1 MHNLLKL
8 ASEQLDKSS
17 NIIKTAGILRKLKN
31 KILNLFDSSRRQKV
45 EELLNKSEQTKPL
58 LAEIYSLIKELE
70 SSIEDFD
77 LEAYDYTVKEL
88 KSKITDLSSKL
99 NDVKNIAETTIKEE
113 AKTFTEEIPEK
124 VINEIPKDKE
134 SEEDW
139 KSSKRKRMPK
149 KDESFKEKKSIYTG
163 ISSLSQLNVNS
174 SNIVE
179 NKIGPKGIY
188 SSWGFVNF
196 AKTGSD
202 PKALIELQQGLKD
215 DDIRRLFYTDIP
227 NYKITSIS
235 PRELAYK
242 DDPSKGW
249 KAGDKKPGSLE
260 VRVQSPIKSLPDPA
274 NNWKLSVVFILVDMY
289 GEPTKKGNYR
299 IYRQLVVYAKDES
312 TGKTETW
319 NENQAASNEQNLA
332 KITAK

>member
-17 NIIKTAGILRKLKN
+17 NIIKTAAILRKLKN
-31 KILNLFDSSRRQKV
+31 KILNLFDSSRREKV
-45 EELLNKSEQTKPL
+45 QELLNKSDQTKPL
-58 LAEIYSLIKELE
+58 LAEIYSLIKKLE
-70 SSIEDFD
+70 SSIEDLD
-77 LEAYDYTVKEL
+77 LEDYDDTVKEL
-88 KSKITDLSSKL
+88 KSKIIELNSKL
-99 NDVKNIAETTIKEE
+99 NDVKGLAETSIKEE
-113 AKTFTEEIPEK
+113 PKEPEK
-124 VINEIPKDKE
+124 I
-134 SEEDW
+134 EEDW
-139 KSSKRKRMPK
+139 KSSKRKRTK
-149 KDESFKEKKSIYTG
+149 KDEEFKQKKSIYTG

-202 PKALIELQQGLKD
+202 PKALIELQSGLKD

-227 NYKITSIS
+227 NYKIISIS
-235 PRELAYK
+235 PREVAYK

-260 VRVQSPIKSLPDPA
+260 IKVQSPIKSLPSPA

-299 IYRQLVVYAKDES
+299 MYRQLVVYAKDEG

-319 NENQAASNEQNLA
+319 SESSAANNEQNLA
-332 KITAK
+332 KITPK